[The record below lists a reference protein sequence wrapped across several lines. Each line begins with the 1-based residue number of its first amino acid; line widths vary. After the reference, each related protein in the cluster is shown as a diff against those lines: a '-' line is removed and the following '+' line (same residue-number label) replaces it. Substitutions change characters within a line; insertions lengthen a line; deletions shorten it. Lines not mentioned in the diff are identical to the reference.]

1 MPVAFAKHRPKFRIV
16 FLLTFPR
23 SWCSKN
29 GQNDLLILSPSDMIS
44 YPCFQLFIVDRVGKV
59 EYLVPFSKSYLTTMT
74 PESIPS
80 ILKIQARR
88 ASEWFDRAL
97 NNLSLFVSES
107 FHRCADKPLACASAS
122 YFHKPEAYATAQKN
136 LLKFALQQV
145 YAFFKGNL
153 LLRVPPPAICCC
165 YLCNCRDFAD
175 VVFDDRVLSCPP

>member
-74 PESIPS
+74 PESVPS

-107 FHRCADKPLACASAS
+107 FRRCADKPLACASAS
-122 YFHKPEAYATAQKN
+122 YFHKPEAYATAQKKPAEVCTPAGLCVSLKETYCFAFHHQRSAVATFATVAT
-136 LLKFALQQV
+136 LLMSSLT
-145 YAFFKGNL
+145 
-153 LLRVPPPAICCC
+153 I
-165 YLCNCRDFAD
+165 
-175 VVFDDRVLSCPP
+175 VF